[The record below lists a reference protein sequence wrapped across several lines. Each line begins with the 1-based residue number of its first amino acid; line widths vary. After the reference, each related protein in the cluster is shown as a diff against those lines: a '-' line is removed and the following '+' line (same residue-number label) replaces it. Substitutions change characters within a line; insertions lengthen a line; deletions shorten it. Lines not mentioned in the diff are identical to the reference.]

1 MEKHQRKTVSPC
13 VVTVTEKWIH
23 GTDVFAARVPL
34 EYTHSVPEQHI
45 YCTAENN
52 NSGMPSITPP
62 PPALRTWSMRWLL
75 GP

>member
-45 YCTAENN
+45 AQQKTIIVGCP
-52 NSGMPSITPP
+52 PSPPP